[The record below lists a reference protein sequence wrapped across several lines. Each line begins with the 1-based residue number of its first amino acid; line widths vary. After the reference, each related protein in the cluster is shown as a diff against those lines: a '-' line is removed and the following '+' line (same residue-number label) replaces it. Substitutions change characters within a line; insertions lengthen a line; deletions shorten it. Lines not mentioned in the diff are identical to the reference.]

1 MKYKLEIPPVS
12 GGPIRQDGI
21 EIQTLGTCTRVYV
34 PKIGSDGY
42 LLTGFGVDEE
52 GVKEREEFERKL
64 RMSEGQLKADS
75 DYWKTFKIQVGNQ
88 GLILDT
94 SNALDSLRVKVLKAD
109 PDVATSIEEWKK
121 YPSKYLFIITSKEET
136 AVKTNKSRNEKIEAY
151 KLFSAMTPND
161 KRGALIRYG
170 TSTKTADS
178 MDLEVLEDEL
188 GTLMERN
195 FATFIRICSDE
206 LLKTKVLIERYVAA
220 GIIARTSS
228 DPKLDNQELTYNGNS
243 LGHNLTAVAEFM
255 LDKKNAKVI
264 QAMKMLFKD
273 KV

>member
-1 MKYKLEIPPVS
+1 MKYTLEIPPVA
-12 GGPIRQDGI
+12 GGPIRRDGI
-21 EIQTLGTCTRVYV
+21 KIQTLGTCTRVYV

-52 GVKEREEFERKL
+52 GVKERKEFETKL
-64 RMSEGQLKADS
+64 RMSDGGLKSES

-94 SNALDSLRVKVLKAD
+94 SNALDALRVKVLKAD
-109 PDVATSIEEWKK
+109 PDVATSMEEWKK
-121 YPSKYLFIITSKEET
+121 YPSKYLFIITSKEEK
-136 AVKTNKSRNEKIEAY
+136 AVKTNKARNEKAKAY
-151 KLFSAMTPND
+151 ALFSAMTPND

-170 TSTKTADS
+170 TSTKTADT
-178 MDLEVLEDEL
+178 MDLDVLEDEL

-195 FATFIRICSDE
+195 FSIFIRTCSDD

-220 GIIARTSS
+220 GIIERTSS
-228 DPKLDNQELTYNGNS
+228 DPKLDNQELKYNGNS

-255 LDKKNAKVI
+255 LDKKNAEVI
-264 QAMKMLFKD
+264 QTIKKVFKG
-273 KV
+273 KA